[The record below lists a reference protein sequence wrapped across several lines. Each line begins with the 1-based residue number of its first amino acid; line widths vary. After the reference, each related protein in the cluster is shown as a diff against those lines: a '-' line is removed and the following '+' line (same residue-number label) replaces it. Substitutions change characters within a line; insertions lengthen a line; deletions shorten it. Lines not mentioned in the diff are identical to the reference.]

1 MIWALLIIVTTVT
14 GSLQGVVD
22 YKYNDKQ

>member
-1 MIWALLIIVTTVT
+1 MIWVLLIIVTTVT